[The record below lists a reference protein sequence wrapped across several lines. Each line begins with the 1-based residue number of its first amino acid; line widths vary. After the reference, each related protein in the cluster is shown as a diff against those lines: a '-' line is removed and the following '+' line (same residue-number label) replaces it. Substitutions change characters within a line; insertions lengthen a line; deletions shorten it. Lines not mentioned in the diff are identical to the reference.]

1 MNTVAT
7 LSTFAA
13 TSFALLNPLGMLPL
27 FIAYASHLKP
37 GAQRWLAFLLAATV
51 TGLTLLFLLTGSS
64 LIQFFGISLDSF
76 RMAGGILL
84 LLIGIHIVMGSSGKE
99 AQALVEDA
107 DTSDYKEARSVY
119 RQIVVPFAMPLL
131 VGPGVIANLIL
142 YASEAQNR
150 HDTGLWLGLI
160 GVLVALGVATG
171 LILASGQVLRRAL
184 GDVGLTI
191 MTRLLGLLVAAIGMQ
206 FIITG
211 GTNVIIHDIAPA
223 ILRTC

>member
-1 MNTVAT
+1 MDSFAT
-7 LSTFAA
+7 ISTFAA

-27 FIAYASHLKP
+27 FIAYAAHLP
-37 GAQRWLAFLLAATV
+37 TGAQRWLALLIALTV
-51 TGLTLLFLLTGSS
+51 TGLTLLFLLTGNAIIS
-64 LIQFFGISLDSF
+64 FFGISLDSF

-84 LLIGIHIVMGSSGKE
+84 LIIGINIVMGGSGKAAQELAVDAHASAFVE
-99 AQALVEDA
+99 A
-107 DTSDYKEARSVY
+107 KSVY

-142 YASEAQNR
+142 YAGEAQSR
-150 HDTGLWLGLI
+150 HDTALWFGLGA
-160 GVLVALGVATG
+160 VLLALGVLTG

-191 MTRLLGLLVAAIGMQ
+191 LTRVLGLLVAAIGMQ

-211 GTNVIIHDIAPA
+211 TSNVIVHIIAPA
-223 ILRTC
+223 IIQLH